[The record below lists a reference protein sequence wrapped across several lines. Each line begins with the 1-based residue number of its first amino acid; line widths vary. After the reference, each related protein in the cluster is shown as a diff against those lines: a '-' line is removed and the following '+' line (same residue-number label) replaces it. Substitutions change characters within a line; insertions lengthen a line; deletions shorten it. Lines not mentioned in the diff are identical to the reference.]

1 MSLVPNFEIID
12 LGEIPYLSAWELQQD
27 LVEKRIQNQI
37 QDTLVVCTHPPTIT
51 LGRKSQRG
59 ESPLGTTTPKDRDG
73 NEIPVYEIERG
84 GQATYHG
91 PGQIVI
97 YPIVYLSPSKDS
109 QVKGGVV
116 GLIRKMESAVIE
128 YLKQEHALYSE
139 HVDEPDATGVWV
151 DGKRKIT
158 SIGIAVKKWV
168 SYHGLAFNV
177 STGLEPWNSFN
188 PCGFSGSVMTDL
200 DRETKSTQD
209 IEKVKKDLVKHL
221 SETLVTDTSF

>member
-1 MSLVPNFEIID
+1 V
-12 LGEIPYLSAWELQQD
+12 
-27 LVEKRIQNQI
+27 
-37 QDTLVVCTHPPTIT
+37 IT
-51 LGRKSQRG
+51 LGRKSQRQ
-59 ESPLGTTTPKDRDG
+59 ETPLGGLKPKDKEG
-73 NEIPVYEIERG
+73 NEIPILEVERG

-97 YPIVYLSPSKDS
+97 YPIVYLSPNKDS

-116 GLIRKMESAVIE
+116 GLIRKMEEAVIT
-128 YLKQEHALYSE
+128 YLKEEHGLDSE
-139 HVDEPDATGVWV
+139 HVEEPDATGVWV

-177 STGLEPWNSFN
+177 STGKEPWLAFN

-200 DRETKSTQD
+200 DTETGVKNDLEAVEAKLIEYLKST
-209 IEKVKKDLVKHL
+209 L
-221 SETLVTDTSF
+221 